1 MCFSNLRNFF
11 SPKIWKEFCFLR
23 NKVQLQIKTAKQNF
37 FENKL
42 EESKGN
48 PKAQWKLVKTLGY
61 SKKNNSKSK
70 IGLTVNND
78 VCFTE
83 KTVAET
89 FNRFFTSVASKL
101 VDKLPP
107 STNQFCSQVVDEYY
121 ANLGVTKDCFR
132 LQTD

>member
-1 MCFSNLRNFF
+1 MFF
-11 SPKIWKEFCFLR
+11 SHLRKKNCPKIWKEFCFLR

-48 PKAQWKLVKTLGY
+48 PKALWKLVKTLGY

-70 IGLTVNND
+70 IGLTINND
-78 VCFTE
+78 VCFTG

-89 FNRFFTSVASKL
+89 FNRFFTSAAL
-101 VDKLPP
+101 
-107 STNQFCSQVVDEYY
+107 N
-121 ANLGVTKDCFR
+121 
-132 LQTD
+132 